1 MAFYWQL
8 LSGQA
13 VHAYIWSNQQHH
25 PYHLWTPI
33 FKLQHFKNIFAY
45 IFVICIYSKVSR
57 IQFIRN
63 SLVATDRRFDT
74 RYYWLQ
80 VSRPLKGHSVPRL
93 LKGTYNFNRPDI
105 CIWLPERAIPGCRA
119 AVFCLKS
126 WMNLCQHVFHL
137 LCVILFMNLFLVI
150 PAKYPTLG
158 PDSFAQM
165 RALSWSF
172 TFTHHKNLVSN

>member
-1 MAFYWQL
+1 MAFTDSCYQVRL
-8 LSGQA
+8 
-13 VHAYIWSNQQHH
+13 HMHIWSNQQHH
-25 PYHLWTPI
+25 PYHLSEHLYSSCSI
-33 FKLQHFKNIFAY
+33 LKNIFAY
-45 IFVICIYSKVSR
+45 IFVLCIYSKVSR
-57 IQFIRN
+57 IQFIWD

-80 VSRPLKGHSVPRL
+80 VSRPLKGDISVPRL

-137 LCVILFMNLFLVI
+137 L
-150 PAKYPTLG
+150 
-158 PDSFAQM
+158 
-165 RALSWSF
+165 ALSCSWICFLLFSCQISYF
-172 TFTHHKNLVSN
+172 GPR